1 MKAKARVEGGRTD
14 PTKRDSFPHLTNHQ
28 IIHRPRSVIQPSVG
42 STLAGLSVH
51 MVGSGRSFSRG
62 FNLISGER
70 K

>member
-1 MKAKARVEGGRTD
+1 MKAKAREEGGRSD

-51 MVGSGRSFSRG
+51 MVGRSFSRG